1 MDEMKYGKHF
11 QKQMKDPV
19 FLKALAQEQ
28 LIADIQEEICR
39 LMKEGKVSRNELAL
53 RMGKSK
59 GFITQILSNDRN
71 LTLRTIA
78 DVFTALRAEITVK
91 TKTKEK
97 EAAETVVFLPEY
109 KLQYQAH
116 LKHLGDYNYQ
126 PIDDRY
132 RVKDEIHACI

>member
-1 MDEMKYGKHF
+1 MKYGKRF
-11 QKQMKDPV
+11 SKQMKDPS
-19 FLKALAQEQ
+19 FLKVLAQEA
-28 LIADIQEEICR
+28 LMTDIQEEICR
-39 LMKEGKVSRNELAL
+39 LMEEERVSRNELAK

-59 GFITQILSNDRN
+59 GFVTQILNSGRN

-78 DVFTALRAEITVK
+78 DVFTALGAEITVK

-116 LKHLGDYNYQ
+116 LKHLGGYNYQ